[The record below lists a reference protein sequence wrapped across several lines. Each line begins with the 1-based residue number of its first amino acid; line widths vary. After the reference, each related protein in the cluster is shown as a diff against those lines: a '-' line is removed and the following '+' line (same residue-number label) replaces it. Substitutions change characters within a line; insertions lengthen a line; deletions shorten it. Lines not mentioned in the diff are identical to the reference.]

1 MMNRKTY
8 TTSVNG
14 ITCNLRLTIKG
25 QLNLKKKYK
34 ENAVATIFNAIDDV
48 ERQIDVITEA
58 LNYAGNENEIKSG
71 EEFLDAF
78 VDDEHYGQEEIAKV
92 LASIAKISGLI
103 NDKQYDAIVKYVAEA
118 TEEVFA
124 EFDEESKN
132 AKKPAKK

>member
-1 MMNRKTY
+1 MMNRKAITK
-8 TTSVNG
+8 SVNG

-25 QLNLKKKYK
+25 QLNLKKKYH
-34 ENAVATIFNAIDDV
+34 ENAVVTIFNAIDDLD
-48 ERQIDVITEA
+48 RQIDVITEA

-78 VDDEHYGQEEIAKV
+78 IDDEHCGQEEIAEV
-92 LASIAKISGLI
+92 LASIAKVSGLI
-103 NDKQYDAIVKYVAEA
+103 NDKQYDAIVKYVQNA

-124 EFDEESKN
+124 EFDEASKN

>member
-1 MMNRKTY
+1 MMNKKTY

-25 QLNLKKKYK
+25 QLNLKKKYN
-34 ENAVATIFNAIDDV
+34 ENAVATIFNAIDDLD
-48 ERQIDVITEA
+48 RQLDVITEA
-58 LNYAGNENEIKSG
+58 LNYAGNENEIKTG

-78 VDDEHYGQEEIAKV
+78 IDDGNCGQEAIAEV
-92 LASIAKISGLI
+92 LASIARVSGLI
-103 NDKQYDAIVKYVAEA
+103 NDKQYDAIVKYVQNA

>member
-8 TTSVNG
+8 TASVG
-14 ITCNLRLTIKG
+14 DITCNLRLTIKG

-58 LNYAGNENEIKSG
+58 LNYAGNENEIKTG
-71 EEFLDAF
+71 EDFLDAF
-78 VDDEHYGQEEIAKV
+78 IDDEHCGQEEIAKV
-92 LASIAKISGLI
+92 LASIAKVSGLI
-103 NDKQYDAIVKYVAEA
+103 NDKQYDAIVRYVQDA
-118 TEEVFA
+118 TDEVFA
-124 EFDEESKN
+124 EFDEASKN